1 MAKEIVWTSKGIET
15 FQGHFSYIE
24 NESPLNADRFEAK
37 VFEILELVSLNP
49 LMGRM
54 TIELK
59 DEMVREVIIYG
70 TFRIIYEIFEGRIEI
85 LTIRRTAQA
94 NDFQKNDN

>member
-1 MAKEIVWTSKGIET
+1 
-15 FQGHFSYIE
+15 
-24 NESPLNADRFEAK
+24 
-37 VFEILELVSLNP
+37 
-49 LMGRM
+49 MGRM

-70 TFRIIYEIFEGRIEI
+70 TFRIIYEIFDGKIEI

>member
-1 MAKEIVWTSKGIET
+1 MAKEIVWTEKGTET
-15 FQGHFSYIE
+15 FQSHFSYIE
-24 NESPLNADRFEAK
+24 NDSPLNADRFEAK
-37 VFEILELVSLNP
+37 IFEILELVSLNP

-59 DEMVREVIIYG
+59 DEMVREVFIYG
-70 TFRIIYEIFEGRIEI
+70 TFRIIYEIFDDRIEI

>member
-1 MAKEIVWTSKGIET
+1 MAKEIVWTPKAIET

-70 TFRIIYEIFEGRIEI
+70 TFRIIYEIFDVRIEI

>member
-54 TIELK
+54 IIELK
-59 DEMVREVIIYG
+59 DEMVREIIIYG
-70 TFRIIYEIFEGRIEI
+70 TFRIIYEIFESRIEI

>member
-24 NESPLNADRFEAK
+24 NESPLNADRFDAK

>member
-1 MAKEIVWTSKGIET
+1 MEKEIVWTAKGVDA
-15 FQGHFSYIE
+15 FHGHYSYIE
-24 NESPLNADRFEAK
+24 NDSPLNADRFEAK
-37 VFEILELVSLNP
+37 VFEIIELVSLNP
-49 LMGRM
+49 FMGRM

-70 TFRIIYEIFEGRIEI
+70 TFRIIYEIFEDRIEI

>member
-1 MAKEIVWTSKGIET
+1 MEKEIIWTSKGTET

-37 VFEILELVSLNP
+37 IFEILDLVCLNP
-49 LMGRM
+49 FMGRM
-54 TIELK
+54 SIELK

-70 TFRIIYEIFEGRIEI
+70 TFRIIYEIFDDRIEI
-85 LTIRRTAQA
+85 LTIRRIAQA
-94 NDFQKNDN
+94 SDFKKNDN

>member
-15 FQGHFSYIE
+15 FQSHFSYIE

-54 TIELK
+54 TLELK

-70 TFRIIYEIFEGRIEI
+70 TFRIIYGIFEGRIEI

-94 NDFQKNDN
+94 NDFQRNDN

>member
-1 MAKEIVWTSKGIET
+1 MEKEIIWTPKSIDA
-15 FQGHFSYIE
+15 FRGHYSYIE
-24 NESPLNADRFEAK
+24 NDSPLNADRFEAK
-37 VFEILELVSLNP
+37 VFEIIDLVSLNP
-49 LMGRM
+49 FMGRM

-59 DEMVREVIIYG
+59 DEMVREVLIYG
-70 TFRIIYEIFEGRIEI
+70 TFRIIYEIFEDRIEI